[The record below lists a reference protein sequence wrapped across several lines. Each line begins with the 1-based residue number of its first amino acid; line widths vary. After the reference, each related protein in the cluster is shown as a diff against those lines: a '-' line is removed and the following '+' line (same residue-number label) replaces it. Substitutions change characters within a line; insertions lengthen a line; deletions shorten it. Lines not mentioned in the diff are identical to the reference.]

1 MTSECLALILKGRVA
16 RASRSR
22 ESQLSFAINNTVGV
36 LLDGVKDKTEDQRL
50 NYASTLCH
58 AVARSTSP
66 RKIFELLKM
75 EPDIAGSHFNSSQH
89 LLAAAVAIEDI
100 DRVQLLLSEDPR
112 EHASSAFFGFF
123 GEALQNAAR
132 TGREDILKLLI
143 ESYPH
148 TPSNPNVPDAIAQAF
163 TAACTSGH
171 ASIVHFLLDSYSEAN
186 SMHTFDYEEA
196 IIAAANHGHVA
207 LVQTLLQRFI
217 RLDNHN
223 VLTKAAFA
231 AASRGYPLVVQMLL
245 THSLDVNV
253 VSHEGQNLLH
263 HAARGGHARVVE
275 LLLDH
280 GVSYYEGQWG
290 DPLYLAAINGHEDV
304 VQLLLD
310 HGADINAKGRDY
322 CVLARAAKNG
332 ESPMIRFLVE
342 RGVDVHARDCGD
354 VALEVAAERG
364 HDETVRLLVGMGVD
378 VDGCNRMDSPM
389 LRAMMYGQQCVV
401 NTLLELGA
409 KKVDPLET
417 EYANDFLDGEYP
429 MTLRV

>member
-1 MTSECLALILKGRVA
+1 MPCCSPQYEPSENLRTFKV
-16 RASRSR
+16 
-22 ESQLSFAINNTVGV
+22 
-36 LLDGVKDKTEDQRL
+36 
-50 NYASTLCH
+50 
-58 AVARSTSP
+58 
-66 RKIFELLKM
+66 
-75 EPDIAGSHFNSSQH
+75 EPDIAGGEFIPSQH

-100 DRVQLLLSEDPR
+100 DRVQLLLSEDSP
-112 EHASSAFFGFF
+112 EHASAAFFGFF
-123 GEALQNAAR
+123 GDALQNAAR
-132 TGREDILKLLI
+132 TGREDILKLLLK
-143 ESYPH
+143 SYPH
-148 TPSNPNVPDAIAQAF
+148 TPSNPNAPDNIAQAL
-163 TAACTSGH
+163 TAACTSGR

-186 SMHTFDYEEA
+186 VMTTLDYEEA
-196 IIAAANHGHVA
+196 VVAAANYGHVA
-207 LVQTLLQRFI
+207 LVQALLQRYI
-217 RLDNHN
+217 RLDDPN
-223 VLTKAAFA
+223 VLTQAAFA
-231 AASRGYPLVVQMLL
+231 AASRGYPLVVRMLL
-245 THSLDVNV
+245 SLSLDVNV

-263 HAARGGHARVVE
+263 HAARGGHARVVQ

-280 GVSYYEGQWG
+280 GVSYYEGRWG
-290 DPLYLAAINGHEDV
+290 DPLYLAAMNGREAV

-310 HGADINAKGRDY
+310 HGADINAEGHDY

-364 HDETVRLLVGMGVD
+364 HEETVRLLVGMGID

-389 LRAMMYGQQCVV
+389 LRAMMYGQPSVV

-429 MTLRV
+429 VTLRV